1 LPAKGKRTTHPA
13 GFTFELP
20 NGWRVENG
28 ERGAMLMPPGVTVD
42 PAREDNPEVYTIWP
56 SEDGAAPADE
66 AFVSQYRDSLREQ
79 GVQLDKDGRKEA
91 FGRYGSIY
99 TFDFVHPA
107 RKTPFRVRIFSM
119 TARNRQIALVATGL
133 RAKVVSRDRALRDI
147 AASLDYQA
155 K

>member
-1 LPAKGKRTTHPA
+1 LAKGKRTTHPA

-28 ERGAMLMPPGVTVD
+28 QRGAILIPPGVTVD
-42 PAREDNPEVYTIWP
+42 PAREDNPEIYTIWP
-56 SEDGAAPADE
+56 SEDGSAPADE
-66 AFVSQYRDSLREQ
+66 SFVKQYRESLREQ

-99 TFDFVHPA
+99 TFDFTHPA
-107 RKTPFRVRIFSM
+107 RKVPFRLRIFSM
-119 TARNRQIALVATGL
+119 QARNRPIALVATGV
-133 RAKVVSRDRALRDI
+133 RAKVESRDGDLRNV
-147 AASLDYQA
+147 AASLDYTV